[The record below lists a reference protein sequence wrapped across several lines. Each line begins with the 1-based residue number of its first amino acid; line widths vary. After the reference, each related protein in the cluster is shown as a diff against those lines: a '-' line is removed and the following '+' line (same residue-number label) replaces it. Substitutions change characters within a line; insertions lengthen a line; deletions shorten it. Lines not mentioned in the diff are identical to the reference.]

1 MTLGEKIFRAR
12 KRLDLSQQELADLL
26 YVSRESVGNWEHDH
40 TRPGRAHLHALEQ
53 VLGALE
59 GSPEDLFTLTDA
71 VRNSRELT
79 GTQKQALLAALGDRT
94 QGRHALTP
102 YPAGW

>member
-1 MTLGEKIFRAR
+1 MTLGDKIKAGRE
-12 KRLDLSQQELADLL
+12 RLRLSQQELADLL
-26 YVSRESVGNWEHDH
+26 YVSRESVGNWEHDR
-40 TRPGRAHLHALEQ
+40 TRPGRAHIHALEQ

-59 GSPEDLFTLTDA
+59 SAPEDLFTLAAA
-71 VRNSRELT
+71 VRNSAELT
-79 GTQKQALLAALGDRT
+79 GNQKQALLAALGDRT